1 MGKAVL
7 MKTILEPKAEGSVH
21 IPYSDQN
28 PGMNQTSGNV
38 FIALRFDFSHRSSDE

>member
-1 MGKAVL
+1 MIYFSMRKIVL
-7 MKTILEPKAEGSVH
+7 REISFCEPNAEGSVH

-38 FIALRFDFSHRSSDE
+38 VDCLQV